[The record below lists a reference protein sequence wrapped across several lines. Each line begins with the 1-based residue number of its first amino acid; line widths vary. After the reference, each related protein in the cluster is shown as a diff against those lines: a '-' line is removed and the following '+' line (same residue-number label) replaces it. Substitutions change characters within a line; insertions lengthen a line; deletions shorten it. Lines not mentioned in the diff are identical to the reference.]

1 MQVAS
6 SRNPNHALGEKELAH
21 KPLMRRISFKTYALK
36 TDSEYET
43 FATRQAVSAA
53 RGASSHSR
61 SRYHGLTPK
70 FWISEKSPARCI
82 DMLVVQSATSSMSYN
97 AFVAKPVQRSKS

>member
-1 MQVAS
+1 V
-6 SRNPNHALGEKELAH
+6 
-21 KPLMRRISFKTYALK
+21 KTN
-36 TDSEYET
+36 SEYEA
-43 FATRQAVSAA
+43 FAIQQAVSAA

-61 SRYHGLTPK
+61 SRYHGLMLK
-70 FWISEKSPARCI
+70 LWMFEKSPARCK